1 MFHSQSEGVWSRVCP
16 YMFDVCLFVGLHVD
30 VPLQSLHSDS
40 RLDLDGLQ
48 GEGRE
53 GGRGGE
59 GRERGT
65 HKVCILLPASEHK
78 A

>member
-1 MFHSQSEGVWSRVCP
+1 MFPSQSEGVWCRVCP
-16 YMFDVCLFVGLHVD
+16 YMFDVCLFVGLHID

-48 GEGRE
+48 GEGRGE
-53 GGRGGE
+53 GRGRGGE
-59 GRERGT
+59 GRGT